1 MADKIIE
8 SIKDVKPLLNELV
21 KEVGEKQNVYA
32 HVDIR
37 PDNVSISIYPDIDDE
52 ESEED

>member
-1 MADKIIE
+1 MADIIIE

-21 KEVGEKQNVYA
+21 KEVCEKQNISA

-37 PDNVSISIYPDIDDE
+37 SDSVSISILPDVDDE
-52 ESEED
+52 ESEE